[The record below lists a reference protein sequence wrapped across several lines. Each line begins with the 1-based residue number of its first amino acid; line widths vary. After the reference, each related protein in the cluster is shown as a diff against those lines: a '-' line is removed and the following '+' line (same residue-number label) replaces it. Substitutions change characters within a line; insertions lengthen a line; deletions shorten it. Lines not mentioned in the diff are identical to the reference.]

1 MPDVKRVL
9 LTGATGF
16 VGRHLYPV
24 LANAGLTVIGGS
36 RDPAPARKRY
46 PGRCFVRMDVMDF
59 ESTVAAMQGCDA
71 AVYLVH
77 SMADQRNYDSVE
89 RRSASNFARA
99 AELAGLSRVVYL
111 GGIKPSGKASRHLR
125 SRLRTGELLRSGKVS
140 TIELQAG
147 IIIGAGSESWLIVRD
162 LAARLPVMVLPRW
175 LDSLS
180 QPIAIDDVVSA
191 IARALTIDVA
201 GNPAY
206 ALPGPEAL
214 SARDIILRAADLLG
228 RHPQVVRVPV
238 LTRRLSSCWIS
249 LVTRANPRI
258 ARQLVDGLGTD
269 LLAADLGFWKLMPE
283 HVRLS
288 FDEAARRALQAEA
301 ETLSLSSRLTEWL
314 LQRVTWSDKRNPS
327 EATL

>member
-9 LTGATGF
+9 VTGATGF
-16 VGRHLYPV
+16 DGRHLYPA
-24 LANAGLTVIGGS
+24 LANAGYTVVGAS

-46 PGRCFVRMDVMDF
+46 PGRCFVRMDVTDF
-59 ESTVAAMQGCDA
+59 ESSVAAMQGCDA

-111 GGIKPSGKASRHLR
+111 GGIKPSGRASRHLR
-125 SRLRTGELLRSGKVS
+125 SRLRTGEVLRSGKVS

-147 IIIGAGSESWLIVRD
+147 IIVGAGSESWLIVRD
-162 LAARLPVMVLPRW
+162 LAARLPVMVLPKW
-175 LDSLS
+175 LDSLT
-180 QPIAIDDVVSA
+180 QPISIDDVLSA
-191 IARALTIDVA
+191 IARALTVEIP

-206 ALPGPEAL
+206 GLPGPEVI
-214 SARDIILRAADLLG
+214 SARDIVLRTANLLG

-238 LTRRLSSCWIS
+238 LTRRLSSYWIS

-258 ARQLVDGLGTD
+258 ARQLVEGLGGD
-269 LLAADLGFWKLMPE
+269 LLADEPGFWRLMPE
-283 HVRLS
+283 HVRTP
-288 FDEAARRALQAEA
+288 FDEAARRALRTEA
-301 ETLSLSSRLTEWL
+301 DALSLSSRLTECL
-314 LQRVTWSDKRNPS
+314 LQRMTWSPKRDTQV
-327 EATL
+327 TL

>member
-24 LANAGLTVIGGS
+24 LANAGFAVVGAS

-46 PGRCFVRMDVMDF
+46 PGRCFVRMDVTDF
-59 ESTVAAMQGCDA
+59 ESSVAAMQGCDA

-89 RRSASNFARA
+89 RRSATNFARA
-99 AELAGLSRVVYL
+99 ARLAGLSRVVYL
-111 GGIKPSGKASRHLR
+111 GGIKPSGRASRHLR
-125 SRLRTGELLRSGKVS
+125 SRLRTGELLRAGKVS

-147 IIIGAGSESWLIVRD
+147 IIVGAGSESWLIVRD

-175 LDSLS
+175 LDSLT

-206 ALPGPEAL
+206 GLPGPEII
-214 SARDIILRAADLLG
+214 SARNIIVRTAELLG

-238 LTRRLSSCWIS
+238 LTRRLSSYWIS

-258 ARQLVDGLGTD
+258 ARQLVDGLGGD
-269 LLAADLGFWKLMPE
+269 LLADEPGFWKLMPE
-283 HVRLS
+283 HARVS
-288 FDEAARRALQAEA
+288 FDVAAQRALQAEA
-301 ETLSLSSRLTEWL
+301 DNLSLSSRLTECV
-314 LQRVTWSDKRNPS
+314 LQRMTWSPKRNT